1 MEPKVTPANAV
12 LIGINVI
19 AFVAILLSF
28 GGNTESGA
36 TVFLL
41 EHGAMEWR
49 SILEGG
55 EYYRIF
61 TSMFL
66 HFGFDHIF
74 QNMIFLFLIGCYLE
88 EALGSIRYFVFYLLA
103 GTGAGLCSLTVDA
116 LLQADVVSAGASGAI
131 FGVVGGLLCVVIRNK
146 GRFEGI
152 GLGGMLIMIAGSLY
166 YGFTSGGVDNVAHV
180 GGFISGFLLGFLFYR
195 KNKNLPHKQL
205 MEE

>member
-19 AFVAILLSF
+19 VFIFLSF
-28 GGNTESGA
+28 LGNTESA
-36 TVFLL
+36 QFLL

-49 SILEGG
+49 SILTGG

-74 QNMIFLFLIGCYLE
+74 QNMIFLFLVGCYLE
-88 EALGSIRYFVFYLLA
+88 EAMGSIRYFIFYLMS
-103 GTGAGLCSLTVDA
+103 GIGAGVCSLAVDA
-116 LLQADVVSAGASGAI
+116 LMQANVVSAGASGAI

-166 YGFTSGGVDNVAHV
+166 YGFTSSGVDNVAHV
-180 GGFISGFLLGFLFYR
+180 GGFLWGFLLAFLFYR
-195 KNKNLPHKQL
+195 KKKVILSEQREK
-205 MEE
+205 